1 MSMYKI
7 YIKQA
12 WALIRQERFF
22 SSVYIVGTGLAISM
36 VMALAVAYHIRTAN
50 IAPEVHRDRM
60 CYLSNVTYKLNGTKS
75 NYKAACGPRLVKEV
89 IGNLRVPED
98 VAVTTNSFM
107 MPFSYGD
114 AFMRL
119 PGGDESPKVRLKGC
133 DDGFWR
139 VYRFDFVEGGPFT
152 EAEFLSGMPRAVL
165 CRSLAGRLFGHEAAA
180 GQTILLNDLEYTVS
194 GVVDDVSGITAD
206 VYAEAWV
213 TYSSL
218 SVAMDHA
225 LGERDGAVGLLEAN
239 ILLADAS
246 DLPALSEE
254 LRREVRRYNSGLSEG
269 QVVCEEPLS
278 YADNLIS
285 GLFGPETYIV
295 LGMALLLFLLVPAL
309 NLSGMNASRIQ
320 ERVGELGIRKAFG
333 ATKATLMGQVFVEN
347 MVLMLPG
354 GVAGLLFSYV
364 LVFIFRN
371 ALLVPGFNLLGTS
384 GDVFLSPGM
393 LLNMSVFAYAFGVCV
408 ALNLLSSML
417 PAWRIVRGNIT
428 DALNG

>member
-1 MSMYKI
+1 MYKI

-89 IGNLRVPED
+89 IGNLHVPED

-139 VYRFDFVEGGPFT
+139 VYRFDFVEGRPFT

-213 TYSSL
+213 TWTMPWASVTGPSACWRQISCLPTRPTCRL
-218 SVAMDHA
+218 S
-225 LGERDGAVGLLEAN
+225 
-239 ILLADAS
+239 
-246 DLPALSEE
+246 
-254 LRREVRRYNSGLSEG
+254 RRN
-269 QVVCEEPLS
+269 C
-278 YADNLIS
+278 
-285 GLFGPETYIV
+285 
-295 LGMALLLFLLVPAL
+295 
-309 NLSGMNASRIQ
+309 
-320 ERVGELGIRKAFG
+320 
-333 ATKATLMGQVFVEN
+333 
-347 MVLMLPG
+347 G
-354 GVAGLLFSYV
+354 G
-364 LVFIFRN
+364 R
-371 ALLVPGFNLLGTS
+371 
-384 GDVFLSPGM
+384 
-393 LLNMSVFAYAFGVCV
+393 
-408 ALNLLSSML
+408 
-417 PAWRIVRGNIT
+417 
-428 DALNG
+428 

>member
-89 IGNLRVPED
+89 IGNLHVPED

-139 VYRFDFVEGGPFT
+139 VYRFDFVEGRPFT

-254 LRREVRRYNSGLSEG
+254 LRL
-269 QVVCEEPLS
+269 L
-278 YADNLIS
+278 S

>member
-139 VYRFDFVEGGPFT
+139 VYRFDFVEGRPFT
-152 EAEFLSGMPRAVL
+152 EAELLSGMPRAVL
-165 CRSLAGRLFGHEAAA
+165 CRSFRPAGSLGGTAA
-180 GQTILLNDLEYTVS
+180 G
-194 GVVDDVSGITAD
+194 G
-206 VYAEAWV
+206 EA
-213 TYSSL
+213 L
-218 SVAMDHA
+218 
-225 LGERDGAVGLLEAN
+225 
-239 ILLADAS
+239 
-246 DLPALSEE
+246 
-254 LRREVRRYNSGLSEG
+254 
-269 QVVCEEPLS
+269 
-278 YADNLIS
+278 
-285 GLFGPETYIV
+285 
-295 LGMALLLFLLVPAL
+295 
-309 NLSGMNASRIQ
+309 
-320 ERVGELGIRKAFG
+320 
-333 ATKATLMGQVFVEN
+333 
-347 MVLMLPG
+347 
-354 GVAGLLFSYV
+354 
-364 LVFIFRN
+364 
-371 ALLVPGFNLLGTS
+371 
-384 GDVFLSPGM
+384 
-393 LLNMSVFAYAFGVCV
+393 
-408 ALNLLSSML
+408 
-417 PAWRIVRGNIT
+417 
-428 DALNG
+428 